1 MEGVVAQEQRRTL
14 AALRVLISVA
24 QADGNFS
31 SDEKDQIKKLFV
43 GKEDLFDQALHGDI
57 DMEAE
62 LTVIGDDEA
71 YRRRLYRAAYAVVY
85 ADGRASTD
93 EVAALRKICADEGE
107 TTLVAQ
113 VLGETMDTLRFGS
126 ILPVADPVRRRSEI
140 MMDTSKYAVLSGVV
154 GALPVPI
161 FSDALVVTFQTKLV
175 VDIGNYWG
183 QEMDSKGAVTLLGSL
198 GLGVGIRVALNTL
211 AKLVPGWGSAVGGAT
226 SFASTFAVGE
236 VANAWFASGQT
247 MEKDAITTLFK
258 DAKSRGNT
266 LFEEKK
272 STIMDERQKMGSTLK
287 KVGQDLGKGNLSV
300 NAASEAIEAAYDGQA

>member
-1 MEGVVAQEQRRTL
+1 MAQEQRRTL

-24 QADGNFS
+24 QSDGNFS
-31 SDEKDQIKKLFV
+31 SSEKDQIKKLFAE
-43 GKEDLFDQALHGDI
+43 KEHLFDQALDGAIDI
-57 DMEAE
+57 DAE
-62 LTVIGDDEA
+62 LNVIGDDEE
-71 YRRRLYRAAYAVVY
+71 YRRKLYRAAYAVVY
-85 ADGRASTD
+85 ADGRASTS

-107 TTLVAQ
+107 KTLVAQ
-113 VLGETMDTLRFGS
+113 VLGETMDTLRIGT

-140 MMDTSKYAVLSGVV
+140 MMDTTKYAVLSGVV

-183 QEMDSKGAVTLLGSL
+183 QEMDGKGAVTLLGSL
-198 GLGVGIRVALNTL
+198 GMGVGIRVALNTL

-247 MEKDAITTLFK
+247 MEKDDISQLFK
-258 DAKSRGNT
+258 DAKSRGSK

-272 STIMDERQKMGSTLK
+272 STILEERQKMGQTLK
-287 KVGQDLGKGNLSV
+287 QVGQDLGKGSLSI
-300 NAASEAIEAAYDGQA
+300 NAASEAIEAAYEDRA